1 MKSGINSLLRAVFV
15 LLLIGLSGT
24 VASAAIINVNNVSDV
39 LADDGACTLREA
51 IIAANT
57 NTASGAAVGEC
68 PAGEAGIADVINIPA
83 GTYLLTIAPEDA
95 TPVVVNVTDWQVGEY
110 LVSWKASAYEVSVP
124 NPNAAVGDLDIMES
138 ISLSGAGRDLT
149 IIDAR
154 WRPAAPI
161 DITDPKND
169 PPDPDPSTF
178 LGDRVLHVIS
188 NTDGAVVDVQ
198 ITGLTLTGGKVA
210 IVEGL
215 VAPDTVSYNLR
226 RNGGAVGMAVASGT
240 YDPLSS
246 GGGGGPP
253 VIDPGPGEEGGA
265 TYSLTLTN
273 VAMTSNYAGD
283 GGGLYNAATSVATNV
298 VISANRGAANGGGI
312 YNDAPLTLLSSTV
325 SGNSAEGGGG
335 MFDTG
340 SHTTA
345 IAGSTLSGNGGV
357 GGGGISSR
365 AGVTIDVAN
374 STVSSNFGFDVGGGI
389 YTNGRVNLIHTTVA
403 DNLSNSDAPNGGS
416 GINTFPSLNVNVT
429 LRGVLLSNNLKGAD
443 PLTRVSAN
451 CGKTSG
457 GQLNITSVGVGLGYN
472 LSTDTSCLLAGIGDI
487 QGAGLDAKL
496 SPLAD
501 NGGPT
506 QTQALQAGSPAINA
520 AVPVVGL
527 TTDQRGVARDGSP
540 DIGAYEYSTAPPP
553 PSGRSSNGDGGNCFI
568 ATAAYGT
575 PMANEVRYLRALRD
589 EYLLTNVV
597 GQKFVA
603 AYYETSPPIANFI
616 RDREGLRAAVRQG
629 LQPLVLF
636 SHFLVGDEVVD
647 VQR

>member
-1 MKSGINSLLRAVFV
+1 MNNGINNLLRAVLV
-15 LLLIGLSGT
+15 LLAIGLSGT
-24 VASAAIINVNNVSDV
+24 ASAAVINVSSVSDV

-68 PAGEAGIADVINIPA
+68 PAGEAGTVDVINIPA
-83 GTYLLTIAPEDA
+83 GTYLLTIPPEDA
-95 TPVVVNVTDWQVGEY
+95 TPQIVNVNDYQVGEY
-110 LVSWKASAYEVSVP
+110 LATWKTSEYEVSVP
-124 NPNAAVGDLDIMES
+124 DPNAAVGDLDIMES
-138 ISLSGAGRDLT
+138 VSLIGAGRDLT

-154 WRPAAPI
+154 WRPTAPI

-188 NTDGAVVDVQ
+188 NADGAVVNVQ
-198 ITGLTLTGGKVA
+198 LTGLALTGGKVA
-210 IVEGL
+210 IVTGL

-226 RNGGAVGMAVASGT
+226 RNGGAVGMAVAGGT

-253 VIDPGPGEEGGA
+253 VIDPGGEEGGA

-283 GGGLYNAATSVATNV
+283 GGGFYNAATSVATNV
-298 VISANRGAANGGGI
+298 VISANRAAANGGGI

-340 SHTTA
+340 SHSSA
-345 IAGSTLSGNGGV
+345 IAASTISGNGAV
-357 GGGGISSR
+357 GGGGLSSR
-365 AGVTIDVAN
+365 AGVIIDVVN
-374 STVSSNFGFDVGGGI
+374 STVSGNFGFDVGGGI
-389 YTNGRVNLIHTTVA
+389 YTNGRVNLIHATVA

-429 LRGVLLSNNLKGAD
+429 LRAVLLSNNLKGAD
-443 PLTRVSAN
+443 PATRVSAN

-457 GQLNITSVGVGLGYN
+457 SALNITSVGVGLGYN
-472 LSTDTSCLLAGIGDI
+472 LSTDTTCLLAGIGDI
-487 QGAGLDAKL
+487 QGAGLNAML

-506 QTQALQAGSPAINA
+506 LTQALQAGSPAINA
-520 AVPVVGL
+520 AVPLVGL
-527 TTDQRGVARDGSP
+527 ITDQRGVARDGSP
-540 DIGAYEYSTAPPP
+540 DIGAYEYSTASP
-553 PSGRSSNGDGGNCFI
+553 PSGGGGNGDGGNCFI

-575 PMANEVRYLRALRD
+575 PMANEVRYLRVLRD
-589 EYLLTNVV
+589 EYLLTNPV

-603 AYYETSPPIANFI
+603 AYYENSPPIANFI
-616 RDREGLRAAVRQG
+616 RDHEGLRAAVRQG
-629 LQPLVLF
+629 LQPVVLF
-636 SHFLVGDEVVD
+636 SRFLVGDEAAE
-647 VQR
+647 VQQ